1 MNDFEKIIK
10 NISDIKKEMYNKNV
24 ELAKLKDKQFSL
36 NEELEMYQTKISW
49 LKEDLED
56 MVCNYSMNAKRIYVE
71 DEEII
76 IEMFHQTSIDLLKVK
91 YFAEMIGRELD
102 DCKIDCD
109 ADGALYVHIKL

>member
-1 MNDFEKIIK
+1 MNDFQECLKH
-10 NISDIKKEMYNKNV
+10 ISDIKKEMHNKNV
-24 ELAKLKDKQFSL
+24 ELKQLKDKQVSL
-36 NEELEMYQTKISW
+36 NEELEMCQTKISW

-76 IEMFHQTSIDLLKVK
+76 IEMFYMTSINLLKVK